1 MFSKRIKLLK
11 AYKTETTPCHIKLSS
26 NENPFDLEESVK
38 LELLEV
44 IKNIEFNRYPDPHA
58 TKLRQTLSKLY
69 EVEPENIMVCNG
81 SDEAIQY
88 LMLGI
93 GELDEG
99 ALIPRPTFPMYEVI
113 ANALGKPIYDV
124 DLDENFQMNKQTL
137 QKALEKKPSIA
148 FISNPNNPTGNL
160 FKDEDIALIRKHT
173 FTVVD
178 EAYYDFCGKTYIKD
192 AIKDDNIAVMR
203 TLSKI
208 GLASLRVGA
217 LIGTKEFIR
226 EISKL
231 KMPFN
236 VSSTSQ
242 AIADYIVSNHIDNI
256 RNQIKVLIDERHRL
270 KEALSEIKGI
280 KVYDSCANFFL
291 IKVNDA
297 DFIHKSLIQKGI
309 LTRNISYLPN
319 LENHIRISIGKK
331 EENDALINALKEIAQ
346 QVCHDSQVYHG
357 L

>member
-11 AYKTETTPCHIKLSS
+11 AYKTETTPCNIKLSS
-26 NENPFDLEESVK
+26 NENPFDLDEFIK
-38 LELLEV
+38 LELLDV
-44 IKNIEFNRYPDPHA
+44 IKSIEFNRYPDPHA
-58 TKLRQTLSKLY
+58 IKLRQTLAKLY
-69 EVEPENIMVCNG
+69 DVEPENIMVCNG

-88 LMLGI
+88 LMLAI
-93 GELDEG
+93 GELDEEV
-99 ALIPRPTFPMYEVI
+99 LIPKPTFPMYEVI
-113 ANALGKPIYDV
+113 ANALGRPISEV
-124 DLDENFQMNKQTL
+124 TLDKNFQMEKNAL
-137 QKALEKKPSIA
+137 LKAVESKPSLA

-160 FKDEDIALIRKHT
+160 FDDEDIAFIRKYT
-173 FTVVD
+173 FTVID

-192 AIKDDNIAVMR
+192 AVRDEKIAVMR

-242 AIADYIVSNHIDNI
+242 AMADYIISNHIDNI
-256 RNQIKVLIDERHRL
+256 KNQIKALIDERHRL
-270 KEALSEIKGI
+270 KEALSEIEGI

-291 IKVNDA
+291 IKVKDA

-309 LTRNISYLPN
+309 LTRNVSYLPN
-319 LENHIRISIGKK
+319 LENHIRISVGKK
-331 EENDALINALKEIAQ
+331 EENDALIKALKEIA
-346 QVCHDSQVYHG
+346 V
-357 L
+357 

>member
-1 MFSKRIKLLK
+1 MFSNRIKLLK
-11 AYKTETTPCHIKLSS
+11 AYKTETTPCSIKLSS
-26 NENPFDLEESVK
+26 NENPFDLEESIK

-58 TKLRQTLSKLY
+58 TKLRQTLARLY
-69 EVEPENIMVCNG
+69 DVDPENIMVCNG
-81 SDEAIQY
+81 SDEAIGY
-88 LMLGI
+88 LMLAV
-93 GELDEG
+93 GELSDG
-99 ALIPRPTFPMYEVI
+99 VLIPKPTFPMYEVL
-113 ANALGKPIYDV
+113 ANALGRPIYEV
-124 DLDENFQMNKQTL
+124 SLDEHFEMDKASL
-137 QKALEKKPSIA
+137 QKALSLKPALA

-160 FKDEDIALIRKHT
+160 FKDEDISLIKEHT
-173 FTVVD
+173 FCVVD
-178 EAYYDFCGKTYIKD
+178 EAYYDFCGKTYIKE
-192 AIKDDNIAVMR
+192 AIRHEGIAVMR

-242 AIADYIVSNHIDNI
+242 AIADYIISNHIGKI
-256 RNQIKVLIDERHRL
+256 KEQISLIIEERQRL
-270 KEALSEIKGI
+270 KEELSAIEGI

-291 IKVNDA
+291 IKVSDA
-297 DFIHKSLIQKGI
+297 DFVHKSLIQKGI

-331 EENDALINALKEIAQ
+331 EENDALIRALKEIA
-346 QVCHDSQVYHG
+346 YE
-357 L
+357 

>member
-1 MFSKRIKLLK
+1 
-11 AYKTETTPCHIKLSS
+11 
-26 NENPFDLEESVK
+26 
-38 LELLEV
+38 
-44 IKNIEFNRYPDPHA
+44 
-58 TKLRQTLSKLY
+58 
-69 EVEPENIMVCNG
+69 
-81 SDEAIQY
+81 
-88 LMLGI
+88 
-93 GELDEG
+93 
-99 ALIPRPTFPMYEVI
+99 MYEVI

-160 FKDEDIALIRKHT
+160 FRDEDIALIRKHT

-178 EAYYDFCGKTYIKD
+178 EAYYDFCGKPYIKD
-192 AIKDDNIAVMR
+192 AIKDDNMAVMR

-217 LIGTKEFIR
+217 LIGTEFIR

-236 VSSTSQ
+236 VSYTSQ
-242 AIADYIVSNHIDNI
+242 AMADYIISNHIDNI
-256 RNQIKVLIDERHRL
+256 KNQIKVLIDERHRL
-270 KEALSEIKGI
+270 KEALSDIKGI

-346 QVCHDSQVYHG
+346 QVY

>member
-1 MFSKRIKLLK
+1 MFSRRIKLLK
-11 AYKTETTPCHIKLSS
+11 AYKTETTPCTIKLSS
-26 NENPFDLEESVK
+26 NENPFDLEESIK

-44 IKNIEFNRYPDPHA
+44 LKKIEFNRYPDPHA
-58 TKLRQTLSKLY
+58 TKLRQTLAKLY
-69 EVEPENIMVCNG
+69 DVEPDNIMVCNG

-88 LMLGI
+88 LMLAI
-93 GELDEG
+93 GELEEG
-99 ALIPRPTFPMYEVI
+99 VLIPKPTFPMYEVI
-113 ANALGKPIYDV
+113 ANALGRPIYEV
-124 DLDENFQMNKQTL
+124 TLDKHFQMEKES
-137 QKALEKKPSIA
+137 LEKAISLKPSLA

-160 FKDEDIALIRKHT
+160 FSDNDISFIRKHT
-173 FTVVD
+173 FCVID

-192 AIKDDNIAVMR
+192 AIKDDSIAVMR

-217 LIGTKEFIR
+217 LIGTKEFIK

-236 VSSTSQ
+236 VSATSQ
-242 AIADYIVSNHIDNI
+242 AIADYIVSNHVDKIKS
-256 RNQIKVLIDERHRL
+256 QIQTIIEERQRL
-270 KEALSEIKGI
+270 KEELSKIEGI

-291 IKVNDA
+291 IKVKNA
-297 DFIHKSLIQKGI
+297 DFVHKSLIQKGI

-331 EENDALINALKEIAQ
+331 EENDALISALKEI
-346 QVCHDSQVYHG
+346 S